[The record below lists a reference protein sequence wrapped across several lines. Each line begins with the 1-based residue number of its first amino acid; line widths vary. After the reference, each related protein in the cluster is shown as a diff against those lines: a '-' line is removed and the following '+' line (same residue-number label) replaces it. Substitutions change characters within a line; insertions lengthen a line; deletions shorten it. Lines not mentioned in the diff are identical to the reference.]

1 MDKMQMM
8 EKVHP
13 HFSAIRKA
21 KRKIGVSLAIMAIPV
36 FMALY
41 SLLVGDQP
49 TNAIFIFAIITFVIC
64 APIALI
70 AARSQDKHN
79 YLLEKIIEEQLIA
92 EGKISKG
99 EES

>member
-21 KRKIGVSLAIMAIPV
+21 KRKISVSLGIMTIPV

-41 SLLVGDQP
+41 SLLMGDRP
-49 TNAIFIFAIITFVIC
+49 ENAIFIFAIITFVTC
-64 APIALI
+64 APIALM

-79 YLLEKIIEEQLIA
+79 YFIEKIIEEQLIE